1 MINVF
6 GIAHRAVGVVNPPVA
21 ATLKASN
28 GSTVNPDGSMSPAFI
43 EIAIEIKVQALSTSD
58 IQRIG
63 NVSQQSDM
71 RAVYMPGG
79 IKALNRP
86 LQFGGDI
93 LNFYGSDWKV
103 TQGLEEWGEG
113 QWSKVA
119 VTRQQPSS
127 QAQPNPNC

>member
-6 GIAHRAVGVVNPPVA
+6 ALAHGAVGVVNPSIM
-21 ATLKASN
+21 ATLRASD
-28 GSTVNPDGSMSPAFI
+28 GFDINPDGSTTPKFI
-43 EIAIEIKVQALSTSD
+43 DVLVEIKVQALSTSD
-58 IQRIG
+58 LQRLE
-63 NVSQQSDM
+63 NVTQQSDM

-79 IKALNRP
+79 IKGLNRP

-93 LNFYGSDWKV
+93 LTFYGSDWLV

-119 VTRQQPSS
+119 VTRQKPSS
-127 QAQPNPNC
+127 VPAMCKS

>member
-6 GIAHRAVGVVNPPVA
+6 GIAHRAVGVVNPSVN
-21 ATLKASN
+21 ATLKASD
-28 GSTVNPDGSMSPAFI
+28 GYTINPDGSQAPKTI
-43 EIAIEIKVQALSTSD
+43 EVAIEIKVQALSTSD
-58 IQRIG
+58 LQHLSNI
-63 NVSQQSDM
+63 SQQSDM

-93 LNFYGSDWKV
+93 LNFYGSDWLV
-103 TQGLEEWGEG
+103 TQGLEEWGNG

-119 VTRQQPSS
+119 VTRQQPSQS
-127 QAQPNPNC
+127 VQPTVNS